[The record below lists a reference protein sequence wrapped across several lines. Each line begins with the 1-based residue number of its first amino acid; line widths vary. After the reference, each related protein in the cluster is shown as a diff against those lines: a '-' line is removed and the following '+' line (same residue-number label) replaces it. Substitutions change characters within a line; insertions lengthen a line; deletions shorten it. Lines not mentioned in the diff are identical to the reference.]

1 VVSNFIRQAVRG
13 EPLTLYGDG
22 MQTRSFCYVDD
33 LVEGLMRAMATEDD
47 FTGPVNLGN
56 PEEFTIRELA
66 ERVVKAVG
74 GSARIEQARP
84 LPQDDPAQRCPDIRL
99 AQRVLGWQPRVTLAE
114 GLPRTVEW
122 FKQIDMTKFRA
133 PTPNY

>member
-1 VVSNFIRQAVRG
+1 
-13 EPLTLYGDG
+13 
-22 MQTRSFCYVDD
+22 
-33 LVEGLMRAMATEDD
+33 
-47 FTGPVNLGN
+47 VNLGN

-74 GSARIEQARP
+74 GSARVELARP